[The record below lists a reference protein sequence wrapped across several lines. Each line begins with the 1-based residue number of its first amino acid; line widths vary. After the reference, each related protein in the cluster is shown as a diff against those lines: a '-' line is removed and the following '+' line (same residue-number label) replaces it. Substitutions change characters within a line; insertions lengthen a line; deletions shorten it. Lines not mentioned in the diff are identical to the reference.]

1 MAELCFDDEDLARQ
15 VLARQLRRLREASG
29 RSLTQL
35 ASETNYD
42 RTYLNRLENGERL
55 SKLAVMEALDAIYG
69 TGGLLADL
77 WRLAQ
82 RDAFKDKYKAFMR
95 YEAKARI
102 LHGYSLI
109 VPGLLQTEAY
119 ARHLMSSA
127 PLPISAGALD
137 EGVAVRLGRQ
147 AVLHRDPPL
156 SVRFIIDESA
166 LRRPAAD
173 RVVWH
178 EQLSHILTASEKRN
192 ITVQVLLLAAGD
204 HDLVGGHLSLLW
216 MVDGTSVAYLEG
228 SKSGGIVEDPDKVTR
243 HRVSYERL
251 RDMALSP
258 AASASFIAQ
267 LMEESRPCSY
277 AP

>member
-127 PLPISAGALD
+127 PSPSALGRWMKGLPFASAGRRCCT
-137 EGVAVRLGRQ
+137 GTR
-147 AVLHRDPPL
+147 P
-156 SVRFIIDESA
+156 SA
-166 LRRPAAD
+166 CGSSSMSRHCGDRR
-173 RVVWH
+173 
-178 EQLSHILTASEKRN
+178 LTAS
-192 ITVQVLLLAAGD
+192 
-204 HDLVGGHLSLLW
+204 
-216 MVDGTSVAYLEG
+216 
-228 SKSGGIVEDPDKVTR
+228 SGM
-243 HRVSYERL
+243 S
-251 RDMALSP
+251 S
-258 AASASFIAQ
+258 
-267 LMEESRPCSY
+267 
-277 AP
+277 